1 MEVYFFKSLT
11 NHFKNLRKSI
21 KTNKRTQRLNWT
33 TCPDAKKDQLKH
45 YNYNSKSFYSR
56 KPD

>member
-45 YNYNSKSFYSR
+45 YNSKSFYSR

>member
-1 MEVYFFKSLT
+1 MEVYFFENSTK
-11 NHFKNLRKSI
+11 HFKNPRKSI
-21 KTNKRTQRLNWT
+21 KTNERTQRLNWT

-45 YNYNSKSFYSR
+45 YNSKSFYSR